1 MSTPKVSTKL
11 PAKSR
16 LGSWPV
22 PLLWL
27 ALLALSVSI
36 FAGWSAL
43 RLPAALLL
51 GPMIGAIV
59 LGVNGAKIQ
68 VPRIPFL
75 GAQALIAAMVAESIT
90 RSILVTFSHQYW
102 LFCTVILSTV
112 LGAAG
117 IGWLISRTGL
127 IRGATAV
134 YGTSP
139 GAANAMVILGE
150 AEGADARLVAF
161 MQYSRVLLVALAAA
175 FVAHFW
181 AHVGNA
187 HAPAA
192 PWFGPVPWGNLA
204 LVLILALIAQQFARV
219 LRLQAWALLGPMVL
233 LSGLHA
239 AGWLQIDLPRWL
251 LAAAYACLGW
261 HIGLGFSREA
271 LMHAGRA
278 MPVVIVAALTLMGF
292 CAALAQ
298 CLVKFT
304 GTDALTAYLAT
315 SPGGLDSIAIIAS
328 STPQVDLPFV
338 LAMQSVRLL
347 FMIGLAPLITR
358 FVVKHSPHLRKP
370 RS

>member
-11 PAKSR
+11 PGKLR

-22 PLLWL
+22 PLLWP

-75 GAQALIAAMVAESIT
+75 GAQALIAVMVAKSIT

-102 LFCTVILSTV
+102 LFCTVILGTL

-117 IGWLISRTGL
+117 IGWLISRAGL
-127 IRGATAV
+127 ISGAT
-134 YGTSP
+134 G
-139 GAANAMVILGE
+139 
-150 AEGADARLVAF
+150 
-161 MQYSRVLLVALAAA
+161 
-175 FVAHFW
+175 
-181 AHVGNA
+181 
-187 HAPAA
+187 
-192 PWFGPVPWGNLA
+192 
-204 LVLILALIAQQFARV
+204 
-219 LRLQAWALLGPMVL
+219 
-233 LSGLHA
+233 
-239 AGWLQIDLPRWL
+239 
-251 LAAAYACLGW
+251 
-261 HIGLGFSREA
+261 
-271 LMHAGRA
+271 
-278 MPVVIVAALTLMGF
+278 
-292 CAALAQ
+292 
-298 CLVKFT
+298 
-304 GTDALTAYLAT
+304 
-315 SPGGLDSIAIIAS
+315 PGGLDSIAVIAS

-338 LAMQSVRLL
+338 LALQSVRLL
-347 FMIGLAPLITR
+347 FVVGLAPLITR